1 MVNIFWRN
9 CVNINIIISY
19 ILYVYSVVFKMIL
32 QVGLLRNKFC
42 ILKNINKVLINYYLL
57 LIIKIEQWLG

>member
-9 CVNINIIISY
+9 CVNVNIIISY

-32 QVGLLRNKFC
+32 QVGLQ
-42 ILKNINKVLINYYLL
+42 LKNINKVLINYYLL